1 MWKKLLVTLD
11 GSKYSEAILPIVR
24 EAAAPGVE
32 VILLTVAETP
42 SAVLAEGVHS
52 LVAVGAPVA
61 GGVASI
67 PAARTAE
74 SRDQAIQRVVAE
86 TKEYLEGHAKALRV
100 AGLKVETDVVF
111 GDPVQEIISTAEAR
125 GADAIAIAT
134 HGRTG
139 LPGVMLGSVSSKVI
153 ARGHK
158 PVLAVRP
165 AGLK

>member
-11 GSKYSEAILPIVR
+11 GSKRSEAILPIVR

-42 SAVLAEGVHS
+42 SAVLAEDVHP
-52 LVAVGAPVA
+52 LVAVGAPAA

-67 PAARTAE
+67 PAARIAE
-74 SRDQAIQRVVAE
+74 SRDQAIQRIVAE
-86 TKEYLEGHAKALRV
+86 TKDYLEGHAKALRV
-100 AGLKVETDVVF
+100 GGLKVKTEVVF
-111 GDPVQEIISTAEAR
+111 GDPVEEIVSAAKAQS
-125 GADAIAIAT
+125 ADAIAMAT

-139 LPGVMLGSVSSKVI
+139 LAEVMLGSVSSKVI
-153 ARGHK
+153 AKGRK